1 MPFYTCIHLD
11 GLLNDEARKN
21 MARGITDVHCELT
34 GAPRHFV
41 HVIFQPYRTGD
52 GYTGGESSKV
62 VNLRGTIRQGRSA
75 ATKKAMLERL
85 TELCSDIC
93 PDTSL
98 GDIVVSLTE
107 NAATNVMEGGIVLPH
122 PHDEAEWL
130 SQHGFIPSTHSAQPN
145 V

>member
-1 MPFYTCIHLD
+1 MPFYTCIHRD
-11 GLLNDEARKN
+11 ELLTEELKCVL
-21 MARGITDVHCELT
+21 ARGITDVHCEMT

-41 HVIFQPYRTGD
+41 HVIFQAYRKGD

-62 VNLRGTIRQGRSA
+62 VNLRGTIRQGRSQ
-75 ATKKAMLERL
+75 ATKEAMLERL
-85 TELCSDIC
+85 TALCSAAC

-122 PHDEAEWL
+122 PQDEADWL
-130 SQHGFIPSTHSAQPN
+130 GRHGFAAGAQSAERN